1 VAILDPRTTAVART
15 LAIFILIAAFIWGA
29 RDIIVAFIFAI
40 FFAYVFEP
48 LVSWLQERRKISGCS
63 RGIAIAE
70 VYLILGMACAA
81 IALGAGPHIAAEGRE
96 LISSAPSLLDKLG
109 SGRLVHEI
117 GANRGW
123 SYETQIRIEH
133 FIRLHR
139 TQILDFIQQAG
150 IRAGE
155 LFAHVFWLALIPIL
169 AVFFLKEGKQMAE
182 SFLKGIVLAPKARL
196 FLRSTLRD
204 INDMAAH
211 YIRAQLT
218 LAALSTV
225 AYTLVLGLA
234 KVQYGIILG
243 AFAGILEFIPIIGP
257 LVGAV
262 TVIAVAYLTGFHYIW
277 LLVLFFG
284 GWRVVQ
290 DYVNSPLLM
299 HRSVKLHP
307 LGVIF
312 AVLAGGEIAGFI
324 GVYLSIPLA
333 AALQIFWRRW
343 RLYYEESGLEPPS
356 PARSEDREAA

>member
-1 VAILDPRTTAVART
+1 MAILDSRTTAVART
-15 LAIFILIAAFIWGA
+15 LAIFILITGFVWGA
-29 RDIIVAFIFAI
+29 RDTIVAFIFAI

-48 LVSWLQERRKISGCS
+48 LVTWLQSREKISRGS
-63 RGIAIAE
+63 RGLAIAE
-70 VYLILGMACAA
+70 VYLILAMACAG
-81 IALGAGPHIAAEGRE
+81 IALGAGPHLAAEGRQ
-96 LISSAPSLLDKLG
+96 LISAAPTLLDKLG
-109 SGRLVHEI
+109 SGKIVHDI

-123 SYETQIRIEH
+123 NYQTEIRIER

-139 TQILDFIQQAG
+139 TQILDFVQQVG

-155 LFAHVFWLALIPIL
+155 LFANAFWLALIPIL
-169 AVFFLKEGKQMAE
+169 AVFFLKEGKQMADN
-182 SFLKGIVLAPKARL
+182 FLRGVVLTPKARL

-225 AYTLVLGLA
+225 AYTLVLGLSGVA
-234 KVQYGIILG
+234 YGVILG
-243 AFAGILEFIPIIGP
+243 VFAGVLEFIPIIGP

-262 TVIAVAYLTGFHYIW
+262 TVVAVAYLTGFHYIW
-277 LLVLFFG
+277 LLILFFG
-284 GWRVVQ
+284 AWRIVQ

-312 AVLAGGEIAGFI
+312 AVLAGGEIAGFV

-343 RLYYEESGLEPPS
+343 RAYYEEEEVKTPE
-356 PARSEDREAA
+356 ARKLDREAA

>member
-1 VAILDPRTTAVART
+1 MPILDSRTTAVART
-15 LAIFILIAAFIWGA
+15 IAIFIVVAGFVWGA
-29 RDIIVAFIFAI
+29 RDTIVAFIFAV
-40 FFAYVFEP
+40 FFAYIFEP
-48 LVSWLQERRKISGCS
+48 LVSWLQGHEKISGGS

-70 VYLILGMACAA
+70 VYLILAMACAG
-81 IALGAGPHIAAEGRE
+81 IGLGAGPYLATEGRQ
-96 LISSAPSLLDKLG
+96 LISAAPSLLDKLG
-109 SGRLVHEI
+109 SGKIVHEI
-117 GANRGW
+117 GASRGW
-123 SYETQIRIEH
+123 SYQTQIRVEH
-133 FIRLHR
+133 FIRIHR
-139 TQILDFIQQAG
+139 TQILDFVQQVG

-155 LFAHVFWLALIPIL
+155 LFANAFWLLLIPIL
-169 AVFFLKEGKQMAE
+169 AVFFLKEGKQMTE
-182 SFLKGIVLAPKARL
+182 SFIRGIVLVPKARL

-211 YIRAQLT
+211 YIRTQLI
-218 LAALSTV
+218 LAALSII
-225 AYTLVLGLA
+225 AYTAVLGLA
-234 KVQYGIILG
+234 GVAYGVILG
-243 AFAGILEFIPIIGP
+243 VFAGILEFIPIIGP

-290 DYVNSPLLM
+290 DYVNSPMLM

-312 AVLAGGEIAGFI
+312 AVLAGGEIAGII

-343 RLYYEESGLEPPS
+343 RMYYEEEELKS
-356 PARSEDREAA
+356 PETRSAEREAA